1 MILDGRHWIAIETF
15 CNRMGGIHE
24 HILSYCH
31 ICSYMFIYV
40 HICSTHFHETSLA
53 DVMFPQGLQT
63 ILWRSAGCQPTPRRK
78 WALAARRTGWCDQCD
93 PWQGERFRTSTN
105 RIFDDLCL
113 VRRPPFFR
121 DWLVWFWMYCPRLLF
136 FGSFPTGKS
145 LIVLVVCNLVTYLMI
160 FAR

>member
-1 MILDGRHWIAIETF
+1 MILDDLRWPTLD
-15 CNRMGGIHE
+15 CYWNVLQSDGGDTWTYFI
-24 HILSYCH
+24 IL
-31 ICSYMFIYV
+31 SYMFIYV
-40 HICSTHFHETSLA
+40 HMCSTHFHETSLA